1 MKAKDIIAEAIRQMS
16 LAVTKEGFGE
26 PDQWGDR
33 TKRDASD
40 VTYIAII
47 GKDDHI
53 THIDAQACHWGL
65 KEYHGDKPKYV
76 VHRIQWE
83 HNKYRQFD
91 NKVVDKFLKW
101 LTVDSPY
108 AKVFVTKGGKSNRKR
123 GYLAARCNVPDNL
136 LAGGLFAARMLTEHF
151 GSIVW
156 SWWKLVERGVHPN
169 IAFVYAHLVSCQDHE
184 NVYVQPWE
192 YHTPLTGKFDDEYV
206 ENFYKGEMYYTG
218 RLYKDSTS
226 YDNVHYTWRSCDTYC
241 YTNPSQDEVVELRN
255 KILSSLVVKAE
266 VNPFKKERIKE
277 ICPVD
282 MFMDLYAPYIIQRHA
297 HLFETQEAQYAQELN
312 VA

>member
-16 LAVTKEGFGE
+16 LAVTKEGWEGV
-26 PDQWGDR
+26 DKWGDR
-33 TKRDASD
+33 IRRDAND

-47 GKDDHI
+47 GVDDHI
-53 THIDAQACHWGL
+53 THMDGQACHWCL
-65 KEYHGDKPKYV
+65 KEYHYIPKYV

-83 HNKYRQFD
+83 HNQYRQFD
-91 NKVVDKFLKW
+91 NKVVDKFLRW

-108 AKVFVTKGGKSNRKR
+108 AKVFVTKGGKPNRER
-123 GYLAARCNVPDNL
+123 GYLAARCNIPDNL

-192 YHTPLTGKFDDEYV
+192 YHTPLTGKFDDAYV

-218 RLYKDSTS
+218 KLYKDSTS
-226 YDNVHYTWRSCDTYC
+226 YTNVHHTWAEAV
-241 YTNPSQDEVVELRN
+241 YTNPSYDDVVQLRN
-255 KILSSLVVKAE
+255 EVLSTFVVKAE
-266 VNPFKKERIKE
+266 VNPFKKERMKE

-282 MFMDLYAPYIIQRHA
+282 MFMDLYAPYILQKHA
-297 HLFETQEAQYAQELN
+297 HLFETQHEMELN

>member
-16 LAVTKEGFGE
+16 LAITKEGWEGV
-26 PDQWGDR
+26 DKWGDR
-33 TKRDASD
+33 TKRDAND

-47 GKDDHI
+47 SKDDHI
-53 THIDAQACHWGL
+53 THIDTQACHWGL
-65 KEYHGDKPKYV
+65 KEYHDTPKYV

-91 NKVVDKFLKW
+91 NKVVDKFLRW

-108 AKVFVTKGGKSNRKR
+108 AKVFVTKGGKSNRER

-169 IAFVYAHLVSCQDHE
+169 IAFVYAHLVSCKDHE
-184 NVYVQPWE
+184 NVYVEQWE
-192 YHTPLTGKFDDEYV
+192 YHTPLTGKFDDTYV

-218 RLYKDSTS
+218 MNYKDTTRYDCVQHTWAEAVWTNSS
-226 YDNVHYTWRSCDTYC
+226 YDD
-241 YTNPSQDEVVELRN
+241 VVELRN
-255 KILSSLVVKAE
+255 EVLSTLVVKAD
-266 VNPFKKERIKE
+266 VNPFKKERVKE

-282 MFMDLYAPYIIQRHA
+282 MFMDLYAPYILQKHA
-297 HLFETQEAQYAQELN
+297 HLFETQEAQYARELN

>member
-1 MKAKDIIAEAIRQMS
+1 MREASKIIIAEAIRQMS
-16 LAVTKEGFGE
+16 LAVSGEGFGE
-26 PDQWGDR
+26 PDRWGDKL
-33 TKRDASD
+33 KRDPSD

-53 THIDAQACHWGL
+53 THIDTQACHWGL
-65 KEYHGDKPKYV
+65 KEYYDRPKYV

-91 NKVVDKFLKW
+91 KKVVDSFLRW
-101 LTVDSPY
+101 LTVKSPY
-108 AKVFVTKGGKSNRKR
+108 AKVFVTKGGKSNRER
-123 GYLAARCNVPDNL
+123 GYLVTRCNVPDNL
-136 LAGGLFAARMLTEHF
+136 MAGGLFAARMLTEHF

-156 SWWKLVERGVHPN
+156 SWWKLVERGVDAN

-206 ENFYKGEMYYTG
+206 ENFYRGEMYYTG

-226 YDNVHYTWRSCDTYC
+226 YDNVHYTWRSYDNMC

-255 KILSSLVVKAE
+255 KVMSSFVVKAE
-266 VNPFKKERIKE
+266 ANPFKKERIKE

-282 MFMDLYAPYIIQRHA
+282 AFMDLYAEWILRRHDS
-297 HLFETQEAQYAQELN
+297 LLNPQEIMELN

>member
-1 MKAKDIIAEAIRQMS
+1 MKAKDVIAEAIRQMS

-26 PDQWGDR
+26 PDQWGDNV
-33 TKRDASD
+33 KRDAGE

-47 GKDDHI
+47 GADNHI
-53 THIDAQACHWGL
+53 THIDCQACHYGL
-65 KEYHGDKPKYV
+65 KEYDSSLSSPKYV
-76 VHRIQWE
+76 VHRIQWK

-91 NKVVDKFLKW
+91 KKVVDSFLRW
-101 LTVDSPY
+101 LTVKSPY
-108 AKVFVTKGGKSNRKR
+108 AKVFVTKGGKPNRER
-123 GYLAARCNVPDNL
+123 GYLVTRCNVPDNL

-156 SWWKLVERGVHPN
+156 VWHKLVERNVHPN

-192 YHTPLTGKFDDEYV
+192 YHTPLTSKFDDEYV
-206 ENFYKGEMYYTG
+206 ENFYRGEMYYIG

-226 YDNVHYTWRSCDTYC
+226 YDNVHYTWRSYDNMC
-241 YTNPSQDEVVELRN
+241 YTNPSQDDIIELRN
-255 KILSSLVVKAE
+255 KVMSSLVVKAE

-282 MFMDLYAPYIIQRHA
+282 AFMDLYAEWVNKRHE
-297 HLFETQEAQYAQELN
+297 HLFQQQYEMELN

>member
-26 PDQWGDR
+26 PDRWGND
-33 TKRDASD
+33 TKRDPSD

-47 GKDDHI
+47 GTDNHI
-53 THIDAQACHWGL
+53 THIDTQACHWGL
-65 KEYHGDKPKYV
+65 KEYYDTPKYV

-91 NKVVDKFLKW
+91 KKVIDSFLRW
-101 LTVDSPY
+101 LTVKSPY
-108 AKVFVTKGGKSNRKR
+108 AKVFVTKGGKPNRER

-206 ENFYKGEMYYTG
+206 ENFYRGEMYYTG

-226 YDNVHYTWRSCDTYC
+226 YDNVHYTWRSYDNMC
-241 YTNPSQDEVVELRN
+241 YTNPPQDDVIELRN
-255 KILSSLVVKAE
+255 KVMSSLVVKAE

-282 MFMDLYAPYIIQRHA
+282 AFMDLYAVWINQRHED
-297 HLFETQEAQYAQELN
+297 LINPPQEIMELN